1 METNSKI
8 LVSRPIRS
16 SETLTALVPTDPV
29 KERAVHGFI
38 FVLER
43 MKFFMELGFIVIH
56 VVLKTLECFNV
67 TLNGL

>member
-16 SETLTALVPTDPV
+16 SETLTALVPTDLV
-29 KERAVHGFI
+29 VERAVHGFI
-38 FVLER
+38 FVLKHV
-43 MKFFMELGFIVIH
+43 KFFIELDFNVKH
-56 VVLKTLECFNV
+56 VALKTLECFNA